1 MSGIL
6 DVGDLITLAMHGQA
20 GTTKEE
26 EEEYKLLKLR
36 MNADLE
42 RKEAISKEVAEIFTN
57 APIRID
63 RDTAFQLVGQLK
75 YGAEEGDKRLY
86 NIIMDDLLNARAVIG
101 GQLKDSY
108 PNWVKDYT
116 LQDIDVN
123 LFADDEPWQ
132 RYLTRNQFYRLRIP
146 GRSSVIMPICMRF
159 REKVT
164 GENPNPLVKEIR
176 FVDVHC
182 VTSLEPLEV
191 ERVYMLHCD
200 NVRANER

>member
-1 MSGIL
+1 MSEVLNI
-6 DVGDLITLAMHGQA
+6 GDLVTLAMHGRPGA
-20 GTTKEE
+20 TREE
-26 EEEYKLLKLR
+26 EEEYDALKRR

-42 RKEAISKEVAEIFTN
+42 RKEAIAKEVAEMFTN

-63 RDTAFQLVGQLK
+63 RNTAFQLVGQLK
-75 YGAEEGDKRLY
+75 YGAEQGDNRLY

-108 PNWVKDYT
+108 PKWAEDYW
-116 LQDIDVN
+116 LRDIDVN
-123 LFADDEPWQ
+123 MFVDDEPWQ

-159 REKVT
+159 RKKI
-164 GENPNPLVKEIR
+164 PNSSGTLVKEIR
-176 FVDVHC
+176 FLDVHC
-182 VTSLEPLEV
+182 VTSLEPLKV

-200 NVRANER
+200 DVRANER